1 MLRGVELPVVLFAA
15 VVSTLVLAG
24 VAGGLAFHQHARAS
38 LERAWA
44 AWARRHGLVYVAP
57 TGEWPNRAPPRITGR
72 VGGCPLHVELVG
84 ARNADG
90 TRYHTRV
97 RARAIDP
104 LPVALSASRHGRIA
118 PPAALGDGMPSRT
131 GDPYFDQE
139 FVLRAIDGE
148 RVGALLDANARR
160 DLLRFAS
167 SASAASVAL
176 EYLDGEVRLVW
187 DGEEQAAW
195 VLDEAR
201 ALVSRLS
208 GAAPAGGPYR

>member
-1 MLRGVELPVVLFAA
+1 
-15 VVSTLVLAG
+15 
-24 VAGGLAFHQHARAS
+24 
-38 LERAWA
+38 
-44 AWARRHGLVYVAP
+44 
-57 TGEWPNRAPPRITGR
+57 
-72 VGGCPLHVELVG
+72 
-84 ARNADG
+84 
-90 TRYHTRV
+90 
-97 RARAIDP
+97 
-104 LPVALSASRHGRIA
+104 
-118 PPAALGDGMPSRT
+118 MPSRT

-139 FVLRAIDGE
+139 FVLRAIGGE